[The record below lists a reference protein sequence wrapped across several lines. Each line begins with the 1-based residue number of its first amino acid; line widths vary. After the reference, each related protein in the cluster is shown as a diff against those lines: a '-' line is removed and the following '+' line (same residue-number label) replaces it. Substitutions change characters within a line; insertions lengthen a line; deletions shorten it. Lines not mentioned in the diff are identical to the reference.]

1 MVTIDGMPIVSALG
15 RYTVCQEYPTLMINR
30 IEVVK
35 GAAST
40 LYGSEAVGG
49 LINIITKRPKSSLS
63 LQLIFS
69 QLPG

>member
-1 MVTIDGMPIVSALG
+1 
-15 RYTVCQEYPTLMINR
+15 MINR

-49 LINIITKRPKSSLS
+49 LINIITKDQNSSVFTAD
-63 LQLIFS
+63 IFS
-69 QLPG
+69 TSWLEIILI

>member
-1 MVTIDGMPIVSALG
+1 
-15 RYTVCQEYPTLMINR
+15 MINR

-35 GAAST
+35 GQPPL

-49 LINIITKRPKSSLS
+49 LINIITKDQKQFPS

-69 QLPG
+69 QLPGN